1 MLLLPPRAAATARAV
16 SIDIVACVCVAEEP
30 TVADAFNSRLP
41 SGAHAAHE
49 SHTIAEATPTA
60 HRSLVLARAAGT
72 GQSSAAMIAA
82 IGQRQLGSLEPL
94 EGTWSARLC
103 SFATTP
109 HATTRGR
116 GDRDAQHDS
125 LWLNPSS
132 CASCVMSR
140 WALCVGELMWCSPDD
155 AVLHGNELLQ
165 DARVPHRVAVRWAVS
180 NAASRLCKRQDG
192 RLRASAVSSYAHTN
206 LLRAWEH
213 VGDGLEGGSSSPR
226 YGLISPPL

>member
-1 MLLLPPRAAATARAV
+1 MHRWRHCHCSHMLLLPPRAAATARAV
-16 SIDIVACVCVAEEP
+16 SIDTVACVCVAEEP

-82 IGQRQLGSLEPL
+82 IGQQQLGSLEPL

-103 SFATTP
+103 SFATAP

-116 GDRDAQHDS
+116 GDKDAQHDS

-165 DARVPHRVAVRWAVS
+165 DARVPLTVW
-180 NAASRLCKRQDG
+180 LCVG
-192 RLRASAVSSYAHTN
+192 RFQMLRADCVNAKM
-206 LLRAWEH
+206 
-213 VGDGLEGGSSSPR
+213 GGSEPQPSLLMHIQTYCVRGSTWGR
-226 YGLISPPL
+226 ARGRK